1 MFAGVTLLDQ
11 RTESPLAR
19 LPQSF
24 RLACAC
30 AVWPPSPSGDAAVQ
44 TLADGVDWA
53 SFVRV
58 LARQRVVGQAHAALT
73 RAGVAPPAPFAERL
87 KQIAKAIARRNL
99 TLGAESLRLRRRLE
113 AAGIAVLFIKGATL
127 SQLAYG
133 DQTLKHGRDIDLL
146 VAPEEAER
154 AFELLLAD
162 GYVNIAPAGEL
173 SAEDRKT
180 LFRLH
185 KDIELARPAD
195 KLNLELHWR
204 LVDNPEILKGIGA
217 RSPSQEVALLNAGLP
232 TLADPELFAY
242 LCVHGA
248 THSWFRLKWLADLSA
263 WLAPKSESEIVA
275 YYQRAQDLGVEACA
289 AQALALRGALLGAAA
304 PAAVAPRLGRA
315 NGWFRVGAGI
325 DAMAGGGEEADLRT
339 RPFGMLRLAPAGFL
353 RGRGLA
359 VFVAQCGLLL
369 DSLEDRL
376 SLRLPRPLHILY
388 PVLRLPLWAGRVIRR
403 RRAAKTASAR
413 A

>member
-1 MFAGVTLLDQ
+1 MLAGVTPLDH
-11 RTESPLAR
+11 RTESRLAG

-30 AVWPPSPSGDAAVQ
+30 AVWPPSQSSDAAVRA
-44 TLADGVDWA
+44 LADGVDWA
-53 SFVRV
+53 GFMRV
-58 LARQRVVGQAHAALT
+58 LARQRVVGQAHAALA
-73 RAGVAPPAPFAERL
+73 RAGVTAPQPFAERL
-87 KQIAKAIARRNL
+87 AQGAAGVARRNL
-99 TLGAESLRLRRRLE
+99 ALGAESLRLRRRLE
-113 AAGIAVLFIKGATL
+113 AEGIGVLFIKGATL

-133 DQTLKHGRDIDLL
+133 GQTLKHGRDIDLL
-146 VAPEEAER
+146 VAPEDAER

-162 GYVNIAPAGEL
+162 GYVNIAPAGKL
-173 SAEDRKT
+173 SAEDRQA

-185 KDIELARPAD
+185 KDVELARPAA
-195 KLNLELHWR
+195 KGSLELHWR
-204 LVDNPEILKGIGA
+204 LVDNPELLKGIDA
-217 RSPSQEVALLNAGLP
+217 RNPSQEVALLNGRLP

-263 WLAPKSESEIVA
+263 WLAPKSEGEIVA

-289 AQALALRGALLGAAA
+289 AQALVLRGALLGAPA
-304 PAAVAPRLGRA
+304 PPALAPRLARA
-315 NGWFRVGAGI
+315 NVRFMVGAAI
-325 DAMAGGGEEADLRT
+325 DAMAGGGGADPAA

-359 VFVAQCGLLL
+359 VFVAQCRLLFL

-376 SLRLPRPLHILY
+376 ELRLPRPLHILY
-388 PVLRLPLWAGRVIRR
+388 PILRAPLWIGRVLRRR
-403 RRAAKTASAR
+403 SAAKAAD
-413 A
+413 AGA